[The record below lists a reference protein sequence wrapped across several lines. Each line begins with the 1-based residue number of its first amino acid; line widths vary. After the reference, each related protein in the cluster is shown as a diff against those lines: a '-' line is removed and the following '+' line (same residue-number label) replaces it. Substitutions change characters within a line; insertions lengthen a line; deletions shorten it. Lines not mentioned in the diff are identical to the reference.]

1 MRVEA
6 QPVFILHSRAY
17 RESSALLECLS
28 RDHGRIGLVA
38 RGIRRERSRLPR
50 GLLQPLQPLLA
61 GWVGN
66 GELATL
72 TATEAAGAAHALAG
86 ERLYSAMYLNELV
99 MRTTARGDPQPAI
112 FAGYQQCL
120 QRLAANEHEAWT
132 LRRFERDL
140 FAELGYAL
148 VLDTEADHVT
158 AIESGV
164 DYAYLPESGPV
175 TWCDQRSAIRVS
187 GAALLA
193 LAADRQP
200 DPTMLAELRR
210 LTRGVLRHLLGGG
223 SLNAWALATPALRQD
238 QGPA

>member
-6 QPVFILHSRAY
+6 QPVFILHSRPY

-38 RGIRRERSRLPR
+38 RGIRREHSRLPR
-50 GLLQPLQPLLA
+50 GLLQPLQPLQV

-72 TATEAAGAAHALAG
+72 TTTDATAAAHALSAD
-86 ERLYSAMYLNELV
+86 RLCSAMYLAELV
-99 MRTTARGDPQPAI
+99 LRLTARGDPHPAI
-112 FAGYQQCL
+112 FAAYAQCL

-148 VLDTEADHVT
+148 VLDTEADHAT
-158 AIESGV
+158 ALDPDAE
-164 DYAYLPESGPV
+164 YAYHPDSGPLP
-175 TWCDQRSAIRVS
+175 WRGDPSSIRIS

-193 LAADRQP
+193 LAGEDEPAASV
-200 DPTMLAELRR
+200 LGELRR
-210 LTRGVLRHLLGGG
+210 LARAVLRHLLGGG
-223 SLNAWALATPALRQD
+223 SLNAWNLTPPSRGA
-238 QGPA
+238 GHEVP

>member
-1 MRVEA
+1 MRVES

-86 ERLYSAMYLNELV
+86 DRLYSAMYLNELV
-99 MRTTARGDPQPAI
+99 MRMTARGDPQPAI
-112 FAGYQQCL
+112 FAGYALCL

-148 VLDTEADHVT
+148 VLDSHADHVT
-158 AIESGV
+158 AIDPGV
-164 DYAYLPESGPV
+164 DYAYFPESGPV
-175 TWCDQRSAIRVS
+175 AWRDQRSARVVVCV
-187 GAALLA
+187 LA
-193 LAADRQP
+193 RDADRQP
-200 DPTMLAELRR
+200 DPSTPPNGVV
-210 LTRGVLRHLLGGG
+210 TRGV
-223 SLNAWALATPALRQD
+223 
-238 QGPA
+238 